1 MIDAHE
7 WPEPHVIYEFGEFRL
22 DASRRLLF
30 VKGTS
35 DAVPITP
42 KVFETILYFV
52 ERPGELLAK
61 DRLLADLW
69 PGLVVEE
76 NNLTQ
81 VISVVRR
88 VLGETRGENRYLA
101 TVPGRGYRFVAD
113 VMRLPQ
119 PPEAN
124 RDVTAVAPARAGR
137 GPSRRAAHIALV
149 ALVCVAGAM
158 LFTYWSYAQWWR
170 ASEVL
175 PPAAESLPAASGLP
189 ARTIAILPFEN
200 LSTDPGN
207 EYVAFGVAES
217 VLHRLAGI
225 RGLTLIARTSSFAY
239 RDKPTDVREIGRA
252 LNARYLVE
260 GSVQRSGERLRVTA
274 QLIDAA
280 TGGHVWSLRFD
291 REIGDIF
298 AVEDQIAQSV
308 ARALEVSLGQETHPY
323 ARYGTDAYLAF
334 MQGRALVASRKVAD
348 AERAIERF
356 SHAVRIAPTFAAAHV
371 ALADAHLHLAQVT
384 DDSCSTPNA
393 PAAHHTAQPMLEH
406 ALKLDDSLGEA
417 YVLRADLKDCSGDA
431 TGAEADFRRGLALSP
446 SYGWGHERFA
456 DFLSERQRTAEALAA
471 IDRARSIDPL
481 TPRNHYLKGLILQNQ
496 GSIEEAEALYLQSLA
511 VAPDF
516 HPALMRLATI
526 RAYHQGRFAEGL
538 KLAEQAVAIDARPA
552 WMLQRPVALYLEL
565 EDVDAARTFVAQQP
579 QSERPALW
587 VPICLFKRQV
597 ERAADLLQANPD
609 RWSDTL
615 THDVEAYVIRD
626 SALASRQSA
635 RAQEALT
642 GPPVRPYGSYGTI
655 ALAQVR
661 LALGDR
667 REAESLARE
676 VLAEKKAKSNTHAVA
691 LALLGQHAEALEQLQ
706 REFERGWRK
715 RWWYVFDREP
725 AFEPLRSDPRFQALA
740 ARARAHARAQRRLLE
755 QMRERSEVPRRVL
768 SAIPAAAPC

>member
-1 MIDAHE
+1 MSGS
-7 WPEPHVIYEFGEFRL
+7 EPHLIYEFGEFRL

-35 DAVPITP
+35 DAVAITP

-52 ERPGELLAK
+52 ERPGVLLEK
-61 DRLLADLW
+61 NRLLADLW

-76 NNLTQ
+76 NSLTQ
-81 VISVVRR
+81 VISMLRR
-88 VLGETRGENRYLA
+88 VLGETRGENRYLV
-101 TVPGRGYRFVAD
+101 TVSGHGYRFVAD

-119 PPEAN
+119 PLEAN
-124 RDVTAVAPARAGR
+124 RDVTAAVAPAQADRR
-137 GPSRRAAHIALV
+137 PSRRAAHIALV
-149 ALVCVAGAM
+149 ALLCVAGAM
-158 LFTYWSYAQWWR
+158 LFTYGWYAQWWR
-170 ASEVL
+170 ASEVR
-175 PPAAESLPAASGLP
+175 PPTAESLPAATGLP
-189 ARTIAILPFEN
+189 ARTVAILPFEN
-200 LSTDPGN
+200 LSTAPAD

-225 RGLTLIARTSSFAY
+225 RGLSLIARTSSFAY
-239 RDKPTDVREIGRA
+239 QDKPTDVREIGRT

-274 QLIDAA
+274 QLIDAE

-291 REIGDIF
+291 REIDDIF
-298 AVEDQIAQSV
+298 AVEDEIAQGV
-308 ARALEVSLGQETHPY
+308 ARALEVSLGPETHPY
-323 ARYGTDAYLAF
+323 AQYGTDAYLAF

-356 SHAVRIAPTFAAAHV
+356 SQAVRIAPTFAAAYV

-384 DDSCSTPNA
+384 DDSCSTPNTR
-393 PAAHHTAQPMLEH
+393 AAHQRAQPMLER
-406 ALKLDDSLGEA
+406 ALALDDSLGEA
-417 YVLRADLKDCSGDA
+417 YVLRADLKACSGDSN
-431 TGAEADFRRGLALSP
+431 GAEADFRKGLVLSP
-446 SYGWGHERFA
+446 SYGWGHQRLA
-456 DFLSERQRTAEALAA
+456 HFLFERQRTAQALAA

-481 TPRNHYLKGLILQNQ
+481 TPRNHYLKGLMRQTEGAIK
-496 GSIEEAEALYLQSLA
+496 EAEALYLQSLA

-526 RAYHQGRFAEGL
+526 RAYQQGRFAEGL

-587 VPICLFKRQV
+587 VPICLFERQV
-597 ERAADLLQANPD
+597 QRAADILRANPD
-609 RWSDTL
+609 RWSDSM

-626 SALASRQSA
+626 SALANGQFA
-635 RAQEALT
+635 RAQDALN
-642 GPPVRPYGSYGTI
+642 GLPVRPYGSYGTI
-655 ALAQVR
+655 ALAQVK

-667 REAESLARE
+667 RAAENLARE
-676 VLAEKKAKSNTHAVA
+676 VLAQQNPKSNTRAIA
-691 LALLGQHAEALEQLQ
+691 LALLGQHTEALEQLEQ
-706 REFERGWRK
+706 EFERGWRR

-725 AFEPLRSDPRFQALA
+725 AFEPLRNDPRFQALA
-740 ARARAHARAQRRLLE
+740 ARARAHAGAQRRLLE
-755 QMRERSEVPRRVL
+755 QMRERGEVPRRVP